1 MRFGLA
7 VAAACVVLMNCAG
20 ADWPEAGR
28 TEGCMTWQS
37 VIGATR
43 EADPNAEMIKLV
55 EGEDAQEI
63 FAVLN
68 AMPPVSNLGGDHIA
82 IVFEPKRDQL
92 LFIAGDRDCATGIVQ
107 IPRIRRER
115 SNDVP
120 T

>member
-1 MRFGLA
+1 MRFDLA
-7 VAAACVVLMNCAG
+7 GAAACVVLMNCTS
-20 ADWPEAGR
+20 ADRPEAGR

-43 EADPNAEMIKLV
+43 EADPNAEMVELV
-55 EGEDAQEI
+55 EGEDAQKI

-82 IVFEPKRDQL
+82 IVFAPKRDQF

-107 IPRIRRER
+107 IPRARLQR
-115 SNDVP
+115 SIGVSS
-120 T
+120 